1 MLMMTVTSLVY
12 AQDAAKESKSAPVEK
27 SQSLNNTVVQFKP
40 IRVTDQ
46 NAAAKSSQRGKSV
59 RPTTKP
65 MQVRVASQIPPL
77 KGNVNNKKK

>member
-1 MLMMTVTSLVY
+1 MMAAVSLAF
-12 AQDAAKESKSAPVEK
+12 AQDVAKESKTTSVEK
-27 SQSLNNTVVQFKP
+27 SQPLNNTVVQFKP

-46 NAAAKSSQRGKSV
+46 NAAVKSSQRGKSV